1 MNEMNEHQSQANT
14 DTSRREFLVLTLGWA
29 SALLAFGAAAAAATR
44 FMIPNVLYEADRHY
58 RALKP
63 DDYPDGATFLPE
75 PRVFLLRK
83 GNSFRA
89 VSAVCTHLGCT
100 VNLNADGKGFSC
112 PCHGS
117 RFDERAQVIG
127 GPAPRPLS
135 WFLVALS
142 RDGRLIIDTSSPV
155 VPDKYLVV

>member
-1 MNEMNEHQSQANT
+1 MN
-14 DTSRREFLVLTLGWA
+14 RRDFFALSMGWG
-29 SALLAFGAAAAAATR
+29 SALLALGATAAATAR

-63 DDYPDGATFLPE
+63 DDYPDGATFLPDV
-75 PRVFLLRK
+75 RVFLLRK

-100 VNLNADGKGFSC
+100 VNLNANGKGFAC

-117 RFDERAQVIG
+117 HFDEQAQVIS

-135 WFLVALS
+135 WFLITLN
-142 RDGRLIIDTSSPV
+142 RDGRLIIDTVSTV
-155 VPDKYLVV
+155 LPDKYLVV